1 MKYRR
6 WRRGPER
13 AAERAA
19 LEAAG
24 IPPLPALVLSARGI
38 DTPEK
43 ARAFLSCGRE
53 RLADPFLLRDMD
65 RAVERIQLALTR
77 GETVSVYGDYDV
89 DGITST
95 CLLTSYLRERGCR
108 VIPHIPDRM
117 EEGYGVGRVALAALA
132 EQGVTLVV
140 TVDCGITAVEET
152 AYAARLGMDLV
163 ITDHH
168 ECKEVLPAAV
178 AGVDPRRAD
187 CPYPF
192 KALAGVGVALK
203 LVLALEEPAR
213 RDALLRRYGDLAAI
227 GTVADVMEL
236 TGENRTIVSLGL
248 EQVRHTARPGLQAL
262 IREAGLSEKPLNS
275 ISVGYTLAPRL
286 NAAGRMGRAALAAEL
301 LLTRDP
307 ARGEE
312 LARALCELNR
322 ERQNIEAEIFG
333 QCVALADAL
342 PPEER
347 RALVLAGEGW
357 HQGVV
362 GIVASRLT
370 EQYACPAF
378 MICLQDGKGK
388 GSCRSFGGFN
398 LFAALERC
406 ADLLEGYGG
415 HEMAAGFTIAQE
427 KIPAF
432 RARMNR
438 LVLEETG
445 GAEMVSTLDID
456 AAIPELSLLTLEEVE
471 ALDLLEPFG
480 TGNPKPVFFLG
491 GCTVS
496 SAVEVGGGRHLKLR
510 LTVGGRPFDAIF
522 FSATVAGTGVAA
534 GDRVDIAFS
543 PQINEYRGWRS
554 VQLQIVDLRH
564 ALTRAQSE
572 RALYERFV
580 RGEPITPGE
589 AAYLLPSREEFVGL
603 WRYLKERN
611 GPAGVEE
618 TSRRLT
624 RNLSRSFGR
633 HAPLPRTMICLEVF
647 DERGLIHL
655 ERSGEHLSI
664 HIHPVGGKVNLEESG
679 ILRRLHQLMED

>member
-1 MKYRR
+1 M
-6 WRRGPER
+6 
-13 AAERAA
+13 
-19 LEAAG
+19 
-24 IPPLPALVLSARGI
+24 
-38 DTPEK
+38 
-43 ARAFLSCGRE
+43 
-53 RLADPFLLRDMD
+53 
-65 RAVERIQLALTR
+65 
-77 GETVSVYGDYDV
+77 
-89 DGITST
+89 
-95 CLLTSYLRERGCR
+95 
-108 VIPHIPDRM
+108 
-117 EEGYGVGRVALAALA
+117 
-132 EQGVTLVV
+132 
-140 TVDCGITAVEET
+140 
-152 AYAARLGMDLV
+152 
-163 ITDHH
+163 
-168 ECKEVLPAAV
+168 
-178 AGVDPRRAD
+178 
-187 CPYPF
+187 
-192 KALAGVGVALK
+192 
-203 LVLALEEPAR
+203 
-213 RDALLRRYGDLAAI
+213 
-227 GTVADVMEL
+227 
-236 TGENRTIVSLGL
+236 
-248 EQVRHTARPGLQAL
+248 
-262 IREAGLSEKPLNS
+262 
-275 ISVGYTLAPRL
+275 
-286 NAAGRMGRAALAAEL
+286 
-301 LLTRDP
+301 
-307 ARGEE
+307 
-312 LARALCELNR
+312 
-322 ERQNIEAEIFG
+322 
-333 QCVALADAL
+333 ALADAL

-378 MICLQDGKGK
+378 MICLQDGKGNRAPA
-388 GSCRSFGGFN
+388 GPLGASTSLPRWSG
-398 LFAALERC
+398 C

-510 LTVGGRPFDAIF
+510 LTVGGRPFDASSSRPPWPERGGGGRRPRGHRVLPPDQRIP
-522 FSATVAGTGVAA
+522 GVALGPA
-534 GDRVDIAFS
+534 PDRGPA
-543 PQINEYRGWRS
+543 PCPYPGP
-554 VQLQIVDLRH
+554 
-564 ALTRAQSE
+564 E
-572 RALYERFV
+572 RAGPLRALCAGGAHYPW
-580 RGEPITPGE
+580 GGGLS
-589 AAYLLPSREEFVGL
+589 AAQPEEFVGL

>member
-13 AAERAA
+13 TAERAA

-152 AYAARLGMDLV
+152 AYAAQLGMDLV

-178 AGVDPRRAD
+178 AVVDPRRED

-378 MICLQDGKGK
+378 MICLQDGKGNRAPA
-388 GSCRSFGGFN
+388 GPLGASTSLPRWSG
-398 LFAALERC
+398 C

-589 AAYLLPSREEFVGL
+589 AAYLLPSRRSL
-603 WRYLKERN
+603 WAC
-611 GPAGVEE
+611 GA
-618 TSRRLT
+618 
-624 RNLSRSFGR
+624 
-633 HAPLPRTMICLEVF
+633 
-647 DERGLIHL
+647 
-655 ERSGEHLSI
+655 
-664 HIHPVGGKVNLEESG
+664 
-679 ILRRLHQLMED
+679 ILRSATAPPVWRRPPAV